1 MNTAYAIAAAQD
13 WVLREACRLPGCC
26 GAYLSG
32 SVLEKALDEAW
43 PADSDVDVVLLF
55 EAELPPK
62 IGKFRWQ
69 QVLMEIT
76 AMHRGVVA
84 DEETVLST
92 HYLAFALNGGQALH
106 DPQGL
111 LGPMMKR
118 VQEQFYQEKWLL
130 ARVATTAEIARRNI
144 SGMAADREPEAA
156 FMSCGFGPSAI
167 ALPILA
173 AAGCN
178 CTVRKRLPKARDVLR
193 RFGYGDFSA
202 NLERVLGCHG
212 MTAAELLPHMDA
224 LERTY
229 YLAMGT
235 KGPSEEYAFRSDI
248 RPDAKA
254 VAIDGTRELLLS
266 ENPSDAVFWMIATF
280 TRCMT
285 ILRMDDMDAYR
296 ACLADMRAF
305 AAALGVADARG
316 IAARHALAL
325 QTLADAEEIARRIA
339 AETAR

>member
-1 MNTAYAIAAAQD
+1 MNILLIGNAVSMVGCLIMVGIGFLKRKQHILLAQSVQCLFMGAGNLILGGVSGFICNVVTIARNLVFAKWD
-13 WVLREACRLPGCC
+13 VTLP
-26 GAYLSG
+26 LK
-32 SVLEKALDEAW
+32 LFFIALQ
-43 PADSDVDVVLLF
+43 VVLSLGS
-55 EAELPPK
+55 L
-62 IGKFRWQ
+62 G
-69 QVLMEIT
+69 
-76 AMHRGVVA
+76 
-84 DEETVLST
+84 D
-92 HYLAFALNGGQALH
+92 
-106 DPQGL
+106 GL
-111 LGPMMKR
+111 IC
-118 VQEQFYQEKWLL
+118 W
-130 ARVATTAEIARRNI
+130 
-144 SGMAADREPEAA
+144 
-156 FMSCGFGPSAI
+156 
-167 ALPILA
+167 LPILA